1 VVDAPSD
8 SILKASCFSQAGHK
22 AEGVNVKKYWQ
33 RFLLFGVVLGLVASA
48 AVVRPFAAGQLTA
61 EDRAAEFKL
70 RAQFVDAIEII
81 RDNYL
86 EEVDYEVLTKVG
98 IQGMLRTLD
107 PHSSFY
113 DKKAFD
119 DLRNDQRSQYFGIG
133 SVITMRD
140 GHVVIIEPFRDTPS
154 TRAGLRYGDQ
164 IVGIDGQNTE
174 NWDQNQVTR
183 KLRGE
188 QGTKVRVT
196 VRRAGVAEPVTVAL
210 ERDAISQ
217 MTITGA
223 YLIRPGIGYIN
234 MPRGFHSTTND
245 ELTVAIARLKEQGAT
260 AMLLDLRDN
269 PGGFLEQALKVSDKF
284 LQRGQTI
291 TSVRYRDGSV
301 MSRDLQAET
310 GSPENFPL
318 VVLIDKNSASASEIV
333 AGAIQDH
340 DRGLIV
346 GETSFGKGLVQTIMP
361 LSGGVGLTLT
371 TARYYT
377 PSGRL
382 IQRDYSNNSIYEYF
396 VKRSG
401 SEVNEDPKKNN
412 KQWLTDLRRPVFG
425 GGGINPDV
433 KVKDTKIDNLNI
445 LSQTQLT
452 LLSPVFLFVRDL
464 VAGQI
469 EGAQNFKLN
478 GPPNYDRKL
487 GVNEYVITEPLMKV
501 FREQLAAY
509 LKKHPEITI
518 APAAL
523 EEQMVWARNRIRYEV
538 LLAAFGSD
546 KAQQAM
552 NDIDAQLQKAVAEL
566 PNAAALAERA
576 RRARNV
582 SVR

>member
-1 VVDAPSD
+1 MR
-8 SILKASCFSQAGHK
+8 KH
-22 AEGVNVKKYWQ
+22 WQ
-33 RFLLFGVVLGLVASA
+33 RFLILGVVLGLVISA
-48 AVVRPFAAGQLTA
+48 AVMRPLAASQTNSD
-61 EDRAAEFKL
+61 DRAAELKL
-70 RAQFVDAIEII
+70 RTQFVEAVEII

-86 EEVDYEVLTKVG
+86 EAVEYDVLTKAG
-98 IQGMLRTLD
+98 IQGMLRNLD

-140 GHVVIIEPFRDTPS
+140 GHVYIIEPFRDTPS
-154 TRAGLRYGDQ
+154 TRAGLRFGDQ

-174 NWDQNQVTR
+174 NWDQNQVTK

-188 QGTKVRVT
+188 QGTKVN
-196 VRRAGVAEPVTVAL
+196 VAVKRSGIADPVTVTI
-210 ERDAISQ
+210 ERDAIAQ
-217 MTITGA
+217 MTITGT
-223 YLIRPGIGYIN
+223 YMIRPGIGYIA

-245 ELTVAIARLKEQGAT
+245 ELTAAIGTLKDQGAT
-260 AMLLDLRDN
+260 SMVLDLRDN
-269 PGGFLEQALKVSDKF
+269 PGGFLDQALKVSDKF
-284 LQRGQTI
+284 LHRGQTI
-291 TSVRYRDGSV
+291 TTVRYRDGSV

-310 GSPENFPL
+310 GAPDSSPL

-346 GETSFGKGLVQTIMP
+346 GESSFGKGLVQTIIP
-361 LSGGVGLTLT
+361 LNGGYGLTLT

-382 IQRDYSNNSIYEYF
+382 IQRDYSNNSAYDYF
-396 VKRSG
+396 YKRAG
-401 SEVNEDPKKNN
+401 IETVDETKKNS

-433 KVKDTKIDNLNI
+433 KVKDTKIDDVRLLN
-445 LSQTQLT
+445 QTQLM
-452 LLSPVFLFVRDL
+452 LLSPVFLFARDL
-464 VAGQI
+464 VGGQI

-478 GPPNYDRKL
+478 GPPSFDRKL
-487 GVNEYVITEPLMKV
+487 GVNEYTVTEPMMKV
-501 FREQLAAY
+501 FRDQTAAY
-509 LKKHPEITI
+509 LKKHPEINL
-518 APAAL
+518 APAAV
-523 EEQMVWARNRIRYEV
+523 EEQMTWARNRIRYEV
-538 LLAAFGSD
+538 MLAAYGAD

-552 NDIDAQLQKAVAEL
+552 NDIDAQLQKAVLEL
-566 PNAAALAERA
+566 PNAAALAEKA

-582 SVR
+582 SSK

>member
-1 VVDAPSD
+1 MR
-8 SILKASCFSQAGHK
+8 KH
-22 AEGVNVKKYWQ
+22 WQ
-33 RFLLFGVVLGLVASA
+33 KFLLFGVIVGLVVSSA
-48 AVVRPFAAGQLTA
+48 LFRSFAAGQMTA
-61 EDRAAEFKL
+61 EDRAAELKL
-70 RAQFVDAIEII
+70 RTQFVEAIEVI

-86 EEVDYEVLTKVG
+86 EEVEYELLTKVG
-98 IQGMLRTLD
+98 IQGMLRNLD

-140 GHVVIIEPFRDTPS
+140 GRVVIIEPFRDTPS
-154 TRAGLRYGDQ
+154 IRAGLRYGDQ

-174 NWDQNQVTR
+174 NWDQTQVTR

-188 QGTKVRVT
+188 QGTKVNVS
-196 VRRAGVAEPVTVAL
+196 VRRAGVAEPITVTI
-210 ERDAISQ
+210 ERDAIAQ
-217 MTITGA
+217 MTITAA
-223 YLIRPGIGYIN
+223 YIIRPGIGYIC

-245 ELTVAIARLKEQGAT
+245 ELTAAIASLKEQGAT
-260 AMLLDLRDN
+260 SMILDLRDN

-291 TSVRYRDGSV
+291 TTVRYRDGSV

-333 AGAIQDH
+333 AGAVQDH

-361 LSGGVGLTLT
+361 LSGGYGLTLT

-382 IQRDYSNNSIYEYF
+382 IQRDYSNNSAYDYF
-396 VKRSG
+396 YKRAG
-401 SEVNEDPKKNN
+401 IEVSDESKKT
-412 KQWLTDLRRPVFG
+412 KTWMTDLRRPVYG

-433 KVKDTKIDNLNI
+433 KVKDTKIENLNI
-445 LSQTQLT
+445 LNQTQLM
-452 LLSPVFLFVRDL
+452 LLSPIFLYVRDL
-464 VAGQI
+464 VGGQVDI
-469 EGAQNFKLN
+469 ALNFKLN
-478 GPPNYDRKL
+478 GPPVFDRKL
-487 GVNEYVITEPLMKV
+487 GVNEFPVTEPMMKL
-501 FREQLAAY
+501 FRERVAAY
-509 LKKHPEITI
+509 LKKHPEINVT
-518 APAAL
+518 PAAV
-523 EEQMVWARNRIRYEV
+523 EEQMSWARNRIRYEA
-538 LLAAFGSD
+538 LLAAYGAD

-552 NDIDAQLQKAVAEL
+552 NDLDAQLQRAVTEL

-582 SVR
+582 SSK